1 MAKNLIDDSF
11 CFLVIQLFSLFQGA
25 KIIVYPENGLVG
37 VFLDRFTVNAYL
49 EQIPDPKDVQW
60 NPSENPNAYN
70 GTDMQRELSRI
81 AKENKIYI
89 VANMGTKKP
98 CSPNEHHKCSIL
110 GQHQYNTNVVY
121 SDDGTLIA
129 VYHKYSLFSD
139 ADPFDFVQSH
149 EYTIFNTPFGKFAT
163 VIGIE
168 LLSGQ
173 PTFILLE
180 EYKIRNLVLTS
191 TWVEITPLFRSI
203 MVYSGFARAN
213 SVNLLVAGLHSVEK
227 RLYGSGLFTPQGARA
242 YSYETGKDLSKLL
255 IADMDA
261 ISEDT
266 PLSHSMILPQINPN
280 IVSKGKHAH
289 GSVFGMQFHFLTLS
303 KSRSLVGLC
312 SGDFCCSLKY
322 EMQELTETYA
332 LGVGNGFISIANN
345 RFYAQVCS
353 LSKCSRGGNCV
364 IQINEAKTIFKNFI
378 LSGHNYKTRQIA
390 PQVVV
395 MNKSSYA
402 LADQEWKYDYKARIS
417 VDKPMS
423 KPLHS
428 AVLLGRVYDK
438 DHFYQKRDQNSY
450 YNSAMMKHSRYV
462 FVTMAILLCV

>member
-1 MAKNLIDDSF
+1 M
-11 CFLVIQLFSLFQGA
+11 
-25 KIIVYPENGLVG
+25 G

-49 EQIPDPKDVQW
+49 EQIPDPEDVRW

-70 GTDMQRELSRI
+70 GTDIQRELSRI

-98 CSPNEHHKCSIL
+98 CSTNEHHICSIL

-139 ADPFDFVQSH
+139 AGPFDSAKKQ
-149 EYTIFNTPFGKFAT
+149 EYVIFNTPFGKFAT

-180 EYKIRNLVLTS
+180 EYKVRNLILTS

-213 SVNLLVAGLHSVEK
+213 SVNLLVAGLHSIET
-227 RLYGSGLFTPQGARA
+227 RFYGSGLFAPQGARA
-242 YSYETGKDLSKLL
+242 YSYETRNDLSKLL

-266 PLSHSMILPQINPN
+266 PLSQSMILPQINPN
-280 IVSKGKHAH
+280 IVSKGKHLH
-289 GSVFGMQFHFLTLS
+289 GSVFGMQFHFLPLS
-303 KSRSLVGLC
+303 KRRSLVGIC
-312 SGDFCCSLKY
+312 SGDFCCSLQY
-322 EMQELTETYA
+322 EIQELTETYA
-332 LGVGNGFISIANN
+332 LGVGNGLIIIENN

-353 LSKCSRGGNCV
+353 LSKCPKAGNCV
-364 IQINEAKTIFKNFI
+364 IQINEAKTIFKYFI

-395 MNKSSYA
+395 MNESSYL
-402 LADQEWKYDYKARIS
+402 LADREWNYDYKARIY
-417 VDKPMS
+417 VNKPMS

-438 DHFYQKRDQNSY
+438 DYFYEGRGQNSY

-462 FVTMAILLCV
+462 FVTMAILLGI